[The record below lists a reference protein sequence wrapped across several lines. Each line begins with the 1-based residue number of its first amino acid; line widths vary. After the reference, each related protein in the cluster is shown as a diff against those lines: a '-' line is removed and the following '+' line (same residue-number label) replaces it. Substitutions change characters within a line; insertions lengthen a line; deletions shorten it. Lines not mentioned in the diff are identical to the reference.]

1 MQINGCNVNY
11 IRYGTDSKTT
21 IVLLHGWGQNIE
33 MMKPIGDNFKDK
45 FNILIIDL
53 PGYGKSDEPNKTWT
67 VFDYSDMVHELLEK
81 LDIKNPILMGHS
93 FGGKISIDYA
103 SRYNVKKLVL
113 FASPF
118 KKEIQKESLKL
129 KMLKTL
135 KKVPILNKLENF
147 AKRHIGS
154 TDYKNASVRMR
165 EILVQTVNL
174 DLTEEAKKITCPT
187 LIFWGTQDKAVPVD
201 EAYELE
207 KLIKDSGVVIYEG
220 THYTYLEYLPQ
231 VVNVLQ
237 SFLKNDN

>member
-1 MQINGCNVNY
+1 MQIKGCNVNY

-237 SFLKNDN
+237 TFLKNDN